1 MSKKSMI
8 RIHSQEFFGSSSTCF
23 KILELMQELQPVD
36 IVYDFDAEASVDRKL
51 YYNTGLECTQTA
63 IEYYAIYSNR
73 AEAERVRDA
82 AIAKRELA
90 EEAA

>member
-1 MSKKSMI
+1 MKQSMI
-8 RIHSQEFFGSSSTCF
+8 RIHGQEFVGDSATCY

-36 IVYDFDAEASVDRKL
+36 IVYDFDAEASVDRKI
-51 YYNTGLECTQTA
+51 YYCIGLECTQTA
-63 IEYYAIYSNR
+63 VLNLAMYSSR
-73 AEAERVRDA
+73 TKAEVARDN